1 MRPKA
6 RALFIAP
13 LAGAEEVCP
22 PFVRIAELEI
32 DPAQLKQFKD
42 AVREQIAAAA
52 RVEPGVQTLY
62 AVSVKDNTSLIRVF
76 EMYADEGA
84 Y

>member
-1 MRPKA
+1 M
-6 RALFIAP
+6 
-13 LAGAEEVCP
+13 
-22 PFVRIAELEI
+22 RIAELEI
-32 DPAQLKQFKD
+32 DPAQLKRFKD

-52 RVEPGVQTLY
+52 QVEPGVQTLY